1 MNSLINATNL
11 LRKTSTVTPQ
21 NIPPNRRNLT
31 NSSYEA
37 SITLVSKVD
46 KAKKERKKRENY
58 RPLLLM
64 NTDISFQENT
74 AESNSNNTPK
84 GSFMRMEKW
93 LNSKEHYLVFQ
104 RIQHHHKDSQLF
116 VTPVPRDPL
125 PSGWPQMTQTW
136 SADMHTGKAL
146 IHIKW
151 GVTFILHDWVS
162 FQEFKNN
169 KKYVNH
175 LVIHSNISRSE
186 TTWWYQQMKKRSI

>member
-1 MNSLINATNL
+1 MNSLINATSL

-116 VTPVPRDPL
+116 VTPVP
-125 PSGWPQMTQTW
+125 
-136 SADMHTGKAL
+136 
-146 IHIKW
+146 
-151 GVTFILHDWVS
+151 
-162 FQEFKNN
+162 
-169 KKYVNH
+169 
-175 LVIHSNISRSE
+175 SE
-186 TTWWYQQMKKRSI
+186 